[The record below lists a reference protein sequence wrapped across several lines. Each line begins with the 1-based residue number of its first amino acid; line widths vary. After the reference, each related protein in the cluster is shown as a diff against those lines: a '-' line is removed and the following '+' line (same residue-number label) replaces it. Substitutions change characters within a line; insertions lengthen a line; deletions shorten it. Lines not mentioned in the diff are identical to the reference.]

1 MKIKS
6 SIPAATLNACTA
18 LLAPHVPDLSAASLV
33 AALRN
38 HTEGQAAPVSETR
51 PLTRKQAADILQV
64 HTSTIN
70 RWLNDGTL
78 RRLKITGRSVRI
90 DRGSVEALL
99 AGTAAAEN
107 GRDK

>member
-18 LLAPHVPDLSAASLV
+18 LLAPHVPDLSATSLV

-38 HTEGQAAPVSETR
+38 HTEGQAAPVTETR
-51 PLTRKQAADILQV
+51 PLTRKQAAEMLQMHV
-64 HTSTIN
+64 SSIN
-70 RWLNDGTL
+70 RLLNNGTL

-90 DRGSVEALL
+90 DRASVEALL
-99 AGTAAAEN
+99 AGTANVE
-107 GRDK
+107 G

>member
-6 SIPAATLNACTA
+6 TIPPATLNACTA

-38 HTEGQAAPVSETR
+38 HEGQAAPVSETR
-51 PLTRKQAADILQV
+51 PLTRKQAAEMLQMHV
-64 HTSTIN
+64 SSIN
-70 RWLNDGTL
+70 RLLNNGTL

-90 DRGSVEALL
+90 DRAEVEALL
-99 AGTAAAEN
+99 AGTANEK
-107 GRDK
+107 G